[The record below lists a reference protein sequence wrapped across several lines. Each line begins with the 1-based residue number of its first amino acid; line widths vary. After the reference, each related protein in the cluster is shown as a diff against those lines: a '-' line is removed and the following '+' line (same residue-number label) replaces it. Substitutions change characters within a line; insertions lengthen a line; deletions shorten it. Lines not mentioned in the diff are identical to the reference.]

1 LSLTDGS
8 EANVMD
14 DAAFV
19 LLLSGPAGAGKSAA
33 AREWARRQ
41 PGQVAHISLD
51 DIRELLVN
59 GFADPRDGWNAE
71 TDRQFVL
78 ARQNCAD
85 MARRFVHEGAIC
97 VIDDA
102 IFPDWQYANHAGWL
116 TALGDLPSHLI
127 VLMPSY
133 DTLVE
138 RNAQRSGSRLL
149 GGQMLRDIYQM
160 MLPWREQTSVPVLDT
175 TTLTI
180 AETAEAIQRELDRLR
195 HQPAS

>member
-1 LSLTDGS
+1 
-8 EANVMD
+8 MD
-14 DAAFV
+14 EAAFV

-51 DIRELLVN
+51 DIRALLVN

-78 ARQNCAD
+78 ARQNGAD
-85 MARRFVHEGAIC
+85 LARRFVHAGVVC

-116 TALGDLPSHLI
+116 SALGDLPSYLI

-133 DTLVE
+133 ETLVE
-138 RNAQRSGSRLL
+138 RNAQRSGSRVL
-149 GGQMLRDIYQM
+149 GGPMLRDIYQM
-160 MLPWREQTSVPVLDT
+160 MLPWRDQTSAPVLDT
-175 TTLTI
+175 TTLSIT
-180 AETAEAIQRELDRLR
+180 ETAEGIQRELDRLR
-195 HQPAS
+195 QQPTS